1 MDKLKRMAI
10 FATVAESGSM
20 SGAARALGMTT
31 SAVSQ
36 HIRQLE
42 AETGVTLLH
51 RSTRK
56 LALSEAGRLFYQGC
70 ADMLQAARQAEQ
82 RLSEL
87 RDAPVGELRIATPTG
102 FAGQPLTAA
111 LAPLLAAH
119 PRLSLRLF
127 VSDRRIDLIEH
138 RIDLAIRIGAPQDSS
153 LIARHLADWRNILC
167 AAPDYLARR
176 PAPVTPAELLQH
188 DWLALDAEQGMHT
201 VELCQR
207 DGEAL
212 RLKVTSRIASSDILS
227 IRALTLAGLGISA
240 QPEPEIRRELAR
252 GELVPL
258 LPDWQLPG
266 SGVYAVTPRRGA
278 QPAKVRHA
286 IDALRRSLQDGGPA

>member
-10 FATVAESGSM
+10 FATVAENGSM
-20 SGAARALGMTT
+20 SGAARELGMTT

-42 AETGVTLLH
+42 TETGVTLLH

-56 LALSEAGRLFYQGC
+56 LTLSEAGRLFYQGC

-82 RLSEL
+82 RLNEL
-87 RDAPVGELRIATPTG
+87 RDAPVGELRIAVPTG

-127 VSDRRIDLIEH
+127 VGDRRIDLIEH
-138 RIDLAIRIGAPQDSS
+138 RIDLAIRIGTLADSS
-153 LIARHLADWRNILC
+153 LVARHLADWNNVLC
-167 AAPDYLARR
+167 ASPDYLARR
-176 PAPVTPAELLQH
+176 PTPTSPDDLLQH
-188 DWLALDAEQGMHT
+188 DWLTLDVESGAHP
-201 VELCQR
+201 VELHHA
-207 DGEAL
+207 DGRTARL
-212 RLKVTSRIASSDILS
+212 RVRSRIASSDILS

-258 LPDWQLPG
+258 LPGWQLPK
-266 SGVYAVTPRRGA
+266 SGVYAVTPRRDA

-286 IDALRRSLQDGGPA
+286 IDALRRSLQAGGPG